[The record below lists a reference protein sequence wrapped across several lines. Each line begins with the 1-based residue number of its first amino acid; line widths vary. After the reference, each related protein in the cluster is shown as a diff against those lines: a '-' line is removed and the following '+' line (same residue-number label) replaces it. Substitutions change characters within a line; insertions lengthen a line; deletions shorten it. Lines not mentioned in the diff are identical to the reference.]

1 MASLG
6 KLDGT
11 KDLDPRLHSSIAAE
25 PRPRTGSR
33 IPAALGL
40 LALLASALFG
50 GNAFGVREHFL
61 GSESPTARPV
71 AVSRAGDAT
80 AGPGS
85 TALVPLVPR
94 PTVLRSQPWWQG
106 VATVEGVGPTTAA
119 APFAV
124 DPDAIQWRATP
135 TCQTGRLLV
144 RAPGQAAPVLD
155 AACPVAEVGYG
166 TGAGSVSLQVT
177 ADGPWQLQIEQ
188 QVDVP
193 LVEPPL
199 PGMTEPGAA
208 VMAGQFYRVDQ
219 VGMGTATIYRLADN
233 SYALRLDD
241 FFVTPNVDLELQLS
255 PLEAPQTTE
264 EVRDARSGT
273 IAALDVTAGSL
284 NFALPPELDPTDFR
298 SLVIWCEMTRNAYAA
313 ATLAPA

>member
-11 KDLDPRLHSSIAAE
+11 MDRDPRLDSSAAVE

-33 IPAALGL
+33 IPPALGI

-50 GNAFGVREHFL
+50 GNAFGVREYFL
-61 GSESPTARPV
+61 GSESPTARPA
-71 AVSRAGDAT
+71 AVSRGGAAT
-80 AGPGS
+80 ADPRS
-85 TALVPLVPR
+85 TALVPK

-106 VATVEGVGPTTAA
+106 VTTLEGVGPTTAA
-119 APFAV
+119 APFAI
-124 DPDAIQWRATP
+124 DPGAIQWRATP

-144 RAPGQAAPVLD
+144 RAPGQADPVLD
-155 AACPVAEVGYG
+155 APCPAAEVGYG
-166 TGAGSVSLQVT
+166 TGTGSVSLQVT

-199 PGMTEPGAA
+199 PGMAEPGAA
-208 VMAGQFYRVDQ
+208 VMTGEFYRVDQ
-219 VGMGTATIYRLADN
+219 VGMGTATVYRLADS

-241 FFVTPNVDLELQLS
+241 FFVTSNTDLELQLS

-284 NFALPPELDPTDFR
+284 NFVLPPDLDPSDFR
-298 SLVIWCEMTRNAYAA
+298 SLVIWCERTLNAYAA
-313 ATLAPA
+313 ATLGPA

>member
-6 KLDGT
+6 KIGGT
-11 KDLDPRLHSSIAAE
+11 KDRDPRLHRSTGAG
-25 PRPRTGSR
+25 PGPRTGFR
-33 IPAALGL
+33 FPPALGI

-61 GSESPTARPV
+61 GSESPTARP
-71 AVSRAGDAT
+71 AAASRGGDAT
-80 AGPGS
+80 AGQGS
-85 TALVPLVPR
+85 AALVAK

-106 VATVEGVGPTTAA
+106 VTTLEGVGPTTAA
-119 APFAV
+119 APFTI

-144 RAPGQAAPVLD
+144 RAPGQADPVLD
-155 AACPVAEVGYG
+155 ATCPVSEVGYG
-166 TGAGSVSLQVT
+166 TGTGSVSLEVT

-199 PGMTEPGAA
+199 PGMTEPAA
-208 VMAGQFYRVDQ
+208 VMTGEFYRVDQ
-219 VGMGTATIYRLADN
+219 VGMGTATIYRLPDS

-241 FFVTPNVDLELQLS
+241 FFVTSNTDLELQLS

-284 NFALPPELDPTDFR
+284 NFALPPGLNPADFR
-298 SLVIWCEMTRNAYAA
+298 SLVIWCERTRNAYAA
-313 ATLAPA
+313 ATLGPA